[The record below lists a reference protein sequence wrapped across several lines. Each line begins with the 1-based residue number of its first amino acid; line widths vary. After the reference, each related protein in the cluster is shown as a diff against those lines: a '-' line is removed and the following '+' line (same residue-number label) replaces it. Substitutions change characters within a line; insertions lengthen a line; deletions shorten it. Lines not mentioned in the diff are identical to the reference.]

1 MRKVSREFR
10 SAAFSGNK
18 LNTGRRNTIL
28 PSPNWN
34 THLLLIYFNLSV
46 FTSKYYSVWE
56 MTSVDTPAI
65 NVRTCL

>member
-18 LNTGRRNTIL
+18 LNTGGRNTIL
-28 PSPNWN
+28 PSQNWN

-46 FTSKYYSVWE
+46 FTLNANYGYIYEPMESKSLDFI
-56 MTSVDTPAI
+56 M
-65 NVRTCL
+65 